1 MSFSHWISRRSL
13 LLGGGAMLVGTAL
26 PPYLTPKPGVSYLD
40 TSSERAEAR
49 VAEVQ
54 DEIAKIRGK

>member
-1 MSFSHWISRRSL
+1 VAKELEQISNRTDVATS
-13 LLGGGAMLVGTAL
+13 L
-26 PPYLTPKPGVSYLD
+26 PPYLTPKPGATYLD

-49 VAEVQ
+49 ITEVQ